1 MKQFLSRL
9 AIFATLAGASAT
21 AVAVEPFTALYQANY
36 MGMQGK
42 GRMTLQPSGDQRWT
56 YRFTVDGNIA
66 TLSQSTVFEERD
78 GAYRPLSGSDSSR
91 VLIKKVD
98 KNAAYDWDK
107 GVATWTGDVKADRAG
122 PVNLRAGDM
131 DAMLVNLAIV
141 RDVAAGKPLHYRMVD
156 DGRVKQ
162 LDYTVAGKEQVKVGG
177 KSHQATKVVA
187 TDGDKQTIAWVVEG
201 LPVPARLLQKR
212 DGKDEMD
219 LRLTSVE

>member
-1 MKQFLSRL
+1 MKQFLPRL
-9 AIFATLAGASAT
+9 ALVAFLAGTSAT
-21 AVAVEPFTALYQANY
+21 AVAIEPFTAHYQANY

-42 GRMTLQPSGDQRWT
+42 GLMTLQQEGDRWT

-66 TLSQSTVFEERD
+66 TLLQSTVFEERD
-78 GAYRPLSGSDSSR
+78 GAYRPLSGRDSSR

-107 GVATWTGDVKADRAG
+107 GIATWTGDVKADRAG
-122 PVNLRAGDM
+122 PVKLRAGDM

-141 RDVAAGKPLHYRMVD
+141 RDVAAGKPLRYRMVD

-162 LDYTVAGKEQVKVGG
+162 LDYTVSGKEAVKVGG
-177 KSHQATKVVA
+177 KTHQATKVVA

-212 DGKDEMD
+212 GGKDEMD

>member
-1 MKQFLSRL
+1 MKQILSRL
-9 AIFATLAGASAT
+9 ALLAILAGASAT
-21 AVAVEPFTALYQANY
+21 AAAIEPFTAHYQANY

-42 GRMTLQPSGDQRWT
+42 GLMTLQQAEGDRWT
-56 YRFTVDGNIA
+56 YRFTVDGSIA
-66 TLSQSTVFEERD
+66 TLLQSTVFEERD
-78 GAYRPLSGSDSSR
+78 GAYRPLSGRDSSR

-98 KNAAYDWDK
+98 KNASYDWGK

-122 PVNLRAGDM
+122 PVKLRAGDM

-141 RDVAAGKPLHYRMVD
+141 RDVAAGKPLRSRMVD

-162 LDYTVAGKEQVKVGG
+162 LAYSVAGKEQVKVGG
-177 KSHQATKVVA
+177 KAHEATKVVA
-187 TDGDKQTIAWVVEG
+187 TDGDKQTIAWVVDG

>member
-1 MKQFLSRL
+1 MKQILSRL
-9 AIFATLAGASAT
+9 AFLAVLACASAS
-21 AVAVEPFTALYQANY
+21 AAALEPFTAHYQANY

-42 GRMTLQPSGDQRWT
+42 GLMTLQQAEGDRWT
-56 YRFTVDGNIA
+56 YRFTVDGSIA
-66 TLSQSTVFEERD
+66 TLLQSTVFEERD
-78 GAYRPLSGSDSSR
+78 GAYRPLSGRDSSR

-98 KNAAYDWDK
+98 KNASYDWGK

-122 PVNLRAGDM
+122 PVKLRAGDM

-141 RDVAAGKPLHYRMVD
+141 RDVAAGKPLRYRMVD

-162 LDYTVAGKEQVKVGG
+162 LAYTVAGKEQVKVGG

-187 TDGDKQTIAWVVEG
+187 TDGDKQTIAWVVDG

>member
-9 AIFATLAGASAT
+9 ALVATLAGASAT
-21 AVAVEPFTALYQANY
+21 AAAIEPFTAHYEANY

-42 GRMTLQPSGDQRWT
+42 GLMTLQQTGDRWT

-78 GAYRPLSGSDSSR
+78 GAYRPLSGRDSSR

-107 GVATWTGDVKADRAG
+107 GVASWTGDVKADRAG
-122 PVNLRAGDM
+122 PVKLRAGDM

-162 LDYTVAGKEQVKVGG
+162 LDYTVSGKEEVKVGG
-177 KSHQATKVVA
+177 KTHQATRVVA
-187 TDGDKQTIAWVVEG
+187 TDGDKQTIAWVVDG